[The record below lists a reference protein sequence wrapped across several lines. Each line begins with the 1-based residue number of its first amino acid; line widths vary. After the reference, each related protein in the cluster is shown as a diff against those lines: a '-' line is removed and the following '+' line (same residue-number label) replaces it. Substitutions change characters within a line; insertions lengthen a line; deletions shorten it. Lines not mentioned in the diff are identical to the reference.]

1 MNSMRLNNKALVRY
15 VWKILISFIL
25 TIVCMQC
32 SMNSGDIRK
41 GEYLERAKE
50 TSVDDF
56 FEKRMQNRIKKVL
69 GANWEILF
77 ESTEFVYFGYPLI
90 SFFREGTFLDEFFK
104 VKKVQIELDFPSY
117 KNFDGIEMKKL
128 CYESMNE
135 FKQVNRYPSTDCK
148 AKLEINRILV
158 YANLSHKV
166 EQNQYK
172 TEKYLI
178 EFDKKNLKR
187 QSINKLEE

>member
-32 SMNSGDIRK
+32 SMNSADIRK

-77 ESTEFVYFGYPLI
+77 EST
-90 SFFREGTFLDEFFK
+90 
-104 VKKVQIELDFPSY
+104 
-117 KNFDGIEMKKL
+117 
-128 CYESMNE
+128 
-135 FKQVNRYPSTDCK
+135 
-148 AKLEINRILV
+148 
-158 YANLSHKV
+158 
-166 EQNQYK
+166 
-172 TEKYLI
+172 
-178 EFDKKNLKR
+178 
-187 QSINKLEE
+187 